1 MVVTMK
7 SAGVAAA
14 HSGGACNVNPNLSR
28 AFSEPAYPLR
38 PSHTHAHARVAG
50 THQDVVLYKAGE
62 QDAGMERLH
71 LALVSQLLVV
81 SFARSVVTLAPSLR
95 VGSAAVKRC
104 DVVWRM
110 APFHND
116 PAMQHARGEGG
127 AREQPQAECVGGTR
141 GTHVA
146 LTPRHAQSGRP

>member
-1 MVVTMK
+1 M
-7 SAGVAAA
+7 
-14 HSGGACNVNPNLSR
+14 
-28 AFSEPAYPLR
+28 
-38 PSHTHAHARVAG
+38 AG

-62 QDAGMERLH
+62 QDAGMQRLH

-81 SFARSVVTLAPSLR
+81 SLARSVVTLAPSLR
-95 VGSAAVKRC
+95 VGPAAVKGC

-141 GTHVA
+141 GTHAA